1 MSPASTSCDGDM
13 LQRHCDEIFAL
24 RDQVRNRGAQNDN
37 DNDNNNDDENE
48 NFNDGDNDNDNDNG
62 GGSGSI
68 VITSE
73 ILEFTIVPAM
83 KDLSKEQNDSI
94 IEEKKDAGDNKNSS
108 SKNNNSIHNKNDLE
122 KNRVEY
128 TIAILEC
135 LVSFVAATCAAP
147 QAQESPKQ
155 QTSYNSLSFR
165 RSTTPK
171 KEKKPPLKPKVVSNP
186 KQDKTFFVR
195 CGAFE
200 MAVRMLREVLEDH
213 VSKASSASWSRNK
226 SADLDTFDS
235 IGVADSSADVK
246 IESTMPENEI
256 PALVMHLIACLT
268 HNASDAIKT
277 DVILPLLTSI
287 VHKSMM
293 VFLPSPEVQAYGCW
307 TLHSLSNPLL
317 QELIAAGSVSVLV
330 RAMKRHHFD
339 ALVQEHGNKSLYNL
353 LPLLAFYTNQ
363 KDKSENNS
371 ETNSNP
377 INQNPASALAPAVL
391 IEIDGERLEDYSSLI
406 PGLPAIVLR
415 GMESHPD
422 HLAIQQYGLL
432 VLTRLCQQDQESYE
446 IVISEGGLTALLNVV
461 MMTTNAK
468 LNLRSSDHN
477 LSGYDDQ
484 YGNDKNKHNIPS
496 EKYDCL
502 AQMACQFLRDISR
515 PTNSSMDILRIIAVK
530 GGMKTV
536 LKLLDHYNQENLRC
550 GGVNSGSSN
559 YYGNNQQFAIINIV
573 DPAMACLRNLMT
585 NEDNRREVVTFLSM
599 SKAMQQEEK
608 SSSNNNPYGN
618 NNDGDDD
625 TIQVCANLI
634 PIVLK
639 TMDAYPLDAPIQ
651 AYGCDLLGRLA
662 QGEQAARIELIKT
675 TIDPDAFSVSG
686 RARLWKKSDSHDD
699 PSGLSAGNYS
709 EDNGEDAEI
718 VDLSDQMSG
727 NVISTSPRYKK
738 QVDALMTAV
747 CAMRNHRN
755 HKGAQERTVALILA
769 LVIDRDAI
777 VNGNGGNSTSQ
788 SSSSFYLIQRLQE
801 VYDVQRDKDN
811 PATFLA
817 FLQSTLVPPKG
828 VERLKALTKIVDEYD
843 RKKTRGTDDDPSN
856 SSGSGLIGKFLR
868 RGWN

>member
-1 MSPASTSCDGDM
+1 MSPASTSIDGDM
-13 LQRHCDEIFAL
+13 SQRHCDEIFAL
-24 RDQVRNRGAQNDN
+24 RDQVRKDRGAQNDN
-37 DNDNNNDDENE
+37 DNDDANENE
-48 NFNDGDNDNDNDNG
+48 NYNGGDNNNG
-62 GGSGSI
+62 DGSGSI
-68 VITSE
+68 IVTSA
-73 ILEFTIVPAM
+73 ILESTIVPAM

-94 IEEKKDAGDNKNSS
+94 IEEKKDTGDNS
-108 SKNNNSIHNKNDLE
+108 SIHKKTDHE

-135 LVSFVAATCAAP
+135 LVSFVAATCAVP

-165 RSTTPK
+165 RATTPK
-171 KEKKPPLKPKVVSNP
+171 KEKKPSLKPEVSSNP
-186 KQDKTFFVR
+186 KEDKTFFVR

-277 DVILPLLTSI
+277 DVILPQLTSI

-330 RAMKRHHFD
+330 RAMKRHHSD

-353 LPLLAFYTNQ
+353 LPLLAFCTNQ
-363 KDKSENNS
+363 NDKRENNNYNS

-377 INQNPASALAPAVL
+377 VNQNPASAPAPAVL

-468 LNLRSSDHN
+468 LNLRASDHN
-477 LSGYDDQ
+477 LSGYDDP
-484 YGNDKNKHNIPS
+484 YVNDNNKHSSTS

-550 GGVNSGSSN
+550 GGVNSGISN

-599 SKAMQQEEK
+599 SKALQQEQK

-618 NNDGDDD
+618 NDDDDD

-675 TIDPDAFSVSG
+675 TIDPDAFSASG

-699 PSGLSAGNYS
+699 PSGISAGNGA

-727 NVISTSPRYKK
+727 NVVSTSPKYKK
-738 QVDALMTAV
+738 QIDALMTV
-747 CAMRNHRN
+747 VRAMRNHRN
-755 HKGAQERTVALILA
+755 HKGVQERTVALILA
-769 LVIDRDAI
+769 MVIDRDAMF
-777 VNGNGGNSTSQ
+777 NGNGDSSTSQ

-801 VYDVQRDKDN
+801 VYDLQRDKDN

>member
-1 MSPASTSCDGDM
+1 M
-13 LQRHCDEIFAL
+13 LRHCNEIFAL
-24 RDQVRNRGAQNDN
+24 RDQVRKDHGAQNDK
-37 DNDNNNDDENE
+37 DDEND
-48 NFNDGDNDNDNDNG
+48 NFKDGNNKGDDYG
-62 GGSGSI
+62 LI
-68 VITSE
+68 VITSA
-73 ILEFTIVPAM
+73 ILESTIVPAM
-83 KDLSKEQNDSI
+83 KDLAKEQNDSI
-94 IEEKKDAGDNKNSS
+94 IEEKKDAGDNSI
-108 SKNNNSIHNKNDLE
+108 NNKTDHE
-122 KNRVEY
+122 KNRVKY

-135 LVSFVAATCAAP
+135 LMFFVAATCAAP

-165 RSTTPK
+165 RATTPK
-171 KEKKPPLKPKVVSNP
+171 KEKKTPLKPKFPSNP
-186 KQDKTFFVR
+186 KEDKAFFVR

-200 MAVRMLREVLEDH
+200 MAVRMLREILEDH
-213 VSKASSASWSRNK
+213 VAKASSASWSRNK
-226 SADLDTFDS
+226 GADLDTFDS

-256 PALVMHLIACLT
+256 PALVMRLIACLT
-268 HNASDAIKT
+268 HNASDAIKN
-277 DVILPLLTSI
+277 DVILPQLTSI

-330 RAMKRHHFD
+330 RAMKFHHSD

-353 LPLLAFYTNQ
+353 LPLLAFCANQ
-363 KDKSENNS
+363 NDKSE
-371 ETNSNP
+371 TNPHP
-377 INQNPASALAPAVL
+377 INQNPASDPASAVL

-415 GMESHPD
+415 GMESHSD

-461 MMTTNAK
+461 TMTTNAK
-468 LNLRSSDHN
+468 LNLQASDHN
-477 LSGYDDQ
+477 PSGYDDL
-484 YGNDKNKHNIPS
+484 YGNDNKHSSVS

-550 GGVNSGSSN
+550 GGANSGISN

-585 NEDNRREVVTFLSM
+585 NEDNRREVTTFLSM
-599 SKAMQQEEK
+599 AKAMQQEQK
-608 SSSNNNPYGN
+608 STTNNNPYGN
-618 NNDGDDD
+618 NDDD
-625 TIQVCANLI
+625 TILVCANLI

-662 QGEQAARIELIKT
+662 QGEQAARIELIQT
-675 TIDPDAFSVSG
+675 TIDPDAFSASG
-686 RARLWKKSDSHDD
+686 RASRKLSRLWKKSESPENTIVQGDL
-699 PSGLSAGNYS
+699 SGITAGSGS
-709 EDNGEDAEI
+709 EDEGEDADI
-718 VDLSDQMSG
+718 VDLSDQVSG
-727 NVISTSPRYKK
+727 SVISTSPKFKK
-738 QVDALMTAV
+738 KVDALMTAV
-747 CAMRNHRN
+747 RSMRNHRN
-755 HKGAQERTVALILA
+755 HKGVQERTVALILA
-769 LVIDRDAI
+769 MAIDRDAML
-777 VNGNGGNSTSQ
+777 NSNGGSSSSQ
-788 SSSSFYLIQRLQE
+788 SSSSSFYLIQRLQE
-801 VYDVQRDKDN
+801 VYDLQRDKDN
-811 PATFLA
+811 PATCLV

-828 VERLKALTKIVDEYD
+828 LERLKALTKIVDEYD

-856 SSGSGLIGKFLR
+856 SSGSGLIGKFLF
-868 RGWN
+868 RGRN